1 MPTGDDDSAEIRG
14 AVNRGAQT
22 AGATIPP
29 TIEKVITS
37 EQHPT
42 FNRTNKYT
50 EGFQSLIDAYGVN
63 TYREINPS
71 VYTIATFPFLFAVM
85 FGDAGHGTIMLIAAL
100 VMILKEKSLAAKT
113 EMSEIFKIFFGGRY
127 IVFLMSVFSIYT
139 GLIYNDVFSKS
150 LNIFGSHWSVNYNF
164 QASASTP

>member
-1 MPTGDDDSAEIRG
+1 MRASYIKRDGGRVLIGEAWMPSGENDSAEIRG

-37 EQHPT
+37 EEHPT

-50 EGFQSLIDAYGVN
+50 AGFQHLVDAYGVN
-63 TYREINPS
+63 SYREVNPS

-85 FGDAGHGTIMLIAAL
+85 FGDAGHGLIMLTAAL
-100 VMILKEKSLAAKT
+100 WMILAEKSLEPKRNI
-113 EMSEIFKIFFGGRY
+113 SEIF
-127 IVFLMSVFSIYT
+127 
-139 GLIYNDVFSKS
+139 SKS
-150 LNIFGSHWSVNYNF
+150 VNLFGSHWSLKNVNF
-164 QASASTP
+164 TASENSPIHLEA